1 MSVMQVLDQALDLA
15 LRQGKIRSLEDVARE
30 RSTVGI
36 DVVTLVDNTGAE
48 IARYCMR
55 ELEAEAEAGETLPQ
69 WRSWHYAVA
78 GAVGAVAG
86 GTAICLAL
94 LFYYLIFMCNPG
106 WSSSQ
111 DSSYN
116 KGAFCALA
124 RALNGR

>member
-1 MSVMQVLDQALDLA
+1 MQVLDQALDLA

-78 GAVGAVAG
+78 G

-94 LFYYLIFMCNPG
+94 LFYYLIFMCNPH